1 MKKTLALI
9 LSMLLVLALC
19 VSAGAEELPWTIKE
33 STGLIKL
40 ASGTNVAGRVT
51 IPAEVEGTP
60 VVGLDYMAIKSTFD
74 VTEMIFPDT
83 IRFFES
89 NTLDGSPNLASLTLP
104 RDLLIIK
111 DGSLSGMPIESLVI
125 PPSVSVI
132 DGAIFNLSA
141 IKSITFEGVCPVF
154 PKDSYYTTFADL
166 AADCMIYVPDDQ
178 IDAYK
183 AAFADREDVIARIQP
198 SGKNAVVIDWTAPES
213 DFDFDASTG
222 TITAYNGT
230 AGRIAIPA
238 TIGGTPVKAI
248 GKQAFLQRYSLCY
261 VTIPE
266 GVETIEKQAFHGCSL
281 MTYVS
286 LPTTLKSIGDSAF
299 NNNNLVTVGWS
310 EGLESIGSKA
320 FYNCDLEYVN
330 LPTTLKSIAAS
341 GFERAGMVELTFGPN
356 VETVGEKG
364 FSGNRLIAMTYTG
377 TAMPAFGADAFKDNK
392 NDATLTLADGS
403 PKELY
408 EVFVSYMA
416 GAFAK
421 CVVNEPAAMEMPFP
435 TLDVM
440 AGMPFFGNWFS
451 VAGMD
456 VMGEFSDEY
465 PVVSATLNPDGSANV
480 VLDGVEMPSA
490 WYVTEGYAILAPV
503 ENGKPNE
510 ANAYCYAAIDEN
522 GRLVMDFGYAA
533 AICEQEGKLYAA
545 PAVPE
550 KPWPE
555 FDLENAKYFIGV
567 WQTAEGAMTL
577 TLNDDGTATSA
588 EMGEEAYELQWY
600 ADYGTAYVGPAMSEL
615 EEITF
620 DGNGNIK
627 MSMGGDEIILAPYV
641 EKTLIEGTDELLGD
655 WYDDIGTKLILSNDG
670 VLTLTY
676 DDGYAREMTWD
687 MVDGQATVTSDI
699 WEGCPITFDGLILT
713 ITNGEGI
720 FQIFS
725 RDGDLSAYYGEE
737 EYELPEAM
745 PIGSEGEPYFGTWTM
760 DMGGMEMNLIL
771 NQDGTCAMEMFGE
784 SDPGVWTVIDGK
796 ANVMGD
802 ELYIDDQGQLVM
814 ESQGMVFV
822 RREDGTAEE
831 EMSEEEQM
839 LALLALLAEMEG
851 MDMTEGE
858 GAEPVEQTES
868 GDLYIGV
875 KFEMTGSIVQGVQLS
890 AAQLG
895 CAGDYVIFNADGS
908 AELVMSGIPV
918 QTLGWTRGPVTM
930 LGEEYEDG
938 FTIDYYGTYYNFAIT
953 EEGLLLDYFGMLRT
967 YEME

>member
-1 MKKTLALI
+1 
-9 LSMLLVLALC
+9 
-19 VSAGAEELPWTIKE
+19 
-33 STGLIKL
+33 
-40 ASGTNVAGRVT
+40 
-51 IPAEVEGTP
+51 
-60 VVGLDYMAIKSTFD
+60 
-74 VTEMIFPDT
+74 
-83 IRFFES
+83 
-89 NTLDGSPNLASLTLP
+89 
-104 RDLLIIK
+104 
-111 DGSLSGMPIESLVI
+111 
-125 PPSVSVI
+125 
-132 DGAIFNLSA
+132 
-141 IKSITFEGVCPVF
+141 
-154 PKDSYYTTFADL
+154 
-166 AADCMIYVPDDQ
+166 
-178 IDAYK
+178 
-183 AAFADREDVIARIQP
+183 
-198 SGKNAVVIDWTAPES
+198 
-213 DFDFDASTG
+213 
-222 TITAYNGT
+222 
-230 AGRIAIPA
+230 
-238 TIGGTPVKAI
+238 
-248 GKQAFLQRYSLCY
+248 
-261 VTIPE
+261 
-266 GVETIEKQAFHGCSL
+266 
-281 MTYVS
+281 
-286 LPTTLKSIGDSAF
+286 
-299 NNNNLVTVGWS
+299 
-310 EGLESIGSKA
+310 
-320 FYNCDLEYVN
+320 
-330 LPTTLKSIAAS
+330 
-341 GFERAGMVELTFGPN
+341 
-356 VETVGEKG
+356 
-364 FSGNRLIAMTYTG
+364 
-377 TAMPAFGADAFKDNK
+377 
-392 NDATLTLADGS
+392 
-403 PKELY
+403 
-408 EVFVSYMA
+408 
-416 GAFAK
+416 
-421 CVVNEPAAMEMPFP
+421 
-435 TLDVM
+435 
-440 AGMPFFGNWFS
+440 
-451 VAGMD
+451 MD

-567 WQTAEGAMTL
+567 WQTADGAMTL

>member
-1 MKKTLALI
+1 M
-9 LSMLLVLALC
+9 
-19 VSAGAEELPWTIKE
+19 
-33 STGLIKL
+33 
-40 ASGTNVAGRVT
+40 
-51 IPAEVEGTP
+51 
-60 VVGLDYMAIKSTFD
+60 
-74 VTEMIFPDT
+74 
-83 IRFFES
+83 
-89 NTLDGSPNLASLTLP
+89 
-104 RDLLIIK
+104 
-111 DGSLSGMPIESLVI
+111 
-125 PPSVSVI
+125 
-132 DGAIFNLSA
+132 
-141 IKSITFEGVCPVF
+141 
-154 PKDSYYTTFADL
+154 
-166 AADCMIYVPDDQ
+166 
-178 IDAYK
+178 
-183 AAFADREDVIARIQP
+183 
-198 SGKNAVVIDWTAPES
+198 
-213 DFDFDASTG
+213 
-222 TITAYNGT
+222 
-230 AGRIAIPA
+230 
-238 TIGGTPVKAI
+238 
-248 GKQAFLQRYSLCY
+248 
-261 VTIPE
+261 
-266 GVETIEKQAFHGCSL
+266 
-281 MTYVS
+281 
-286 LPTTLKSIGDSAF
+286 
-299 NNNNLVTVGWS
+299 
-310 EGLESIGSKA
+310 
-320 FYNCDLEYVN
+320 
-330 LPTTLKSIAAS
+330 
-341 GFERAGMVELTFGPN
+341 
-356 VETVGEKG
+356 
-364 FSGNRLIAMTYTG
+364 
-377 TAMPAFGADAFKDNK
+377 
-392 NDATLTLADGS
+392 
-403 PKELY
+403 
-408 EVFVSYMA
+408 SYMA

-567 WQTAEGAMTL
+567 WQTADGAMTL

-699 WEGCPITFDGLILT
+699 WEGCPITFDGRILT